1 MNDKFTQI
9 KNILITL
16 DIHDKSFRILC
27 YLIACSK
34 NRACYPSEYTI
45 ANELGISR
53 NKVHECLLEL
63 EDKKIIKIE
72 KRILGKGKNN
82 SNKYVINEKYIVT
95 KKDKENLIASLDED
109 IKADT
114 ERAELFDYN
123 WLEDEEE

>member
-34 NRACYPSEYTI
+34 NRTCYPSEYMI
-45 ANELGISR
+45 ANELSISR

-63 EDKKIIKIE
+63 ENKKIIKIE
-72 KRILGKGKNN
+72 KRTLGKGKNV
-82 SNKYVINEKYIVT
+82 SNKYFINEKYIVT
-95 KKDKENLIASLDED
+95 KKDKEKLIANLDED
-109 IKADT
+109 IKSDIT
-114 ERAELFDYN
+114 REEMFDYN
-123 WLEDEEE
+123 WLDDEEE